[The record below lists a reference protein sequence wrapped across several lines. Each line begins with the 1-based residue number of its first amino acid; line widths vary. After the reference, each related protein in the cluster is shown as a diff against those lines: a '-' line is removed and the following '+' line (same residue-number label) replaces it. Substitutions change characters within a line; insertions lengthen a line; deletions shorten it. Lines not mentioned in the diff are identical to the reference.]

1 MASAGIAGI
10 KIKIM
15 PSSPSTDLEEIKEKT
30 KKIVKSHG
38 GINREYTEEPIAF
51 GLKAVIAFF
60 QWPEEK
66 NLEEVEEKIKKVENV
81 NSVQIIDMR
90 KIA

>member
-1 MASAGIAGI
+1 MAGIAGI

-15 PSSPSTDLEEIKEKT
+15 PLSPEVNLEEIKEKA
-30 KKIVKSHG
+30 KVIVEEKG
-38 GINREYTEEPIAF
+38 GRNREYEEEPIAF
-51 GLKAVIAFF
+51 GLKAIIAFF
-60 QWPEEK
+60 EWPEEK
-66 NLEEVEEKIKKVENV
+66 GLEEVEEAFKKIENV